1 MLMKRYLD
9 CGIIAVLFANMLV
22 LPSCGHSF
30 SQEVSRSTQS
40 IDIVISQ
47 DIIQSGDAISST
59 ENDRSSELPDDPD
72 PNSWLVR
79 VSDPERMLSYPNKP
93 QEYDFTI
100 SFKKDILLVDYGKK
114 TINVYHAKYADTPEQ
129 WQEDVWQKRGV
140 GRLIDWCEGW
150 PVPISCEEWNG
161 HIDAGDDYVA
171 LDKEK
176 VLDNIY
182 NVQVCSFSEISEA
195 SEVAETVGID
205 INSPVLCWVYNT
217 CDFPWETDYV
227 NYLRSIGGFQIP
239 SDIESVQYIPL
250 STQYL
255 DGIPIRRENKAYP
268 VLEWS
273 EETELSRQPEYN
285 PLENWDGCFINS
297 SNTAVVMFL
306 VDKYAIGD
314 TVSEGLSVFP
324 ADECLPGIRNAI
336 IYNAYNHQKASADP
350 DEFGMNYVWETDV
363 VVYCMELAYT
373 VLDPYPY
380 DPFSIDE
387 HLETHELTIVPVWI
401 AYYTATNSKTTD
413 GEIVYNGT
421 VMVNAVNGESIYSEM
436 YGPEENEYLYPH
448 AKDPG

>member
-1 MLMKRYLD
+1 M
-9 CGIIAVLFANMLV
+9 
-22 LPSCGHSF
+22 
-30 SQEVSRSTQS
+30 
-40 IDIVISQ
+40 
-47 DIIQSGDAISST
+47 
-59 ENDRSSELPDDPD
+59 
-72 PNSWLVR
+72 
-79 VSDPERMLSYPNKP
+79 
-93 QEYDFTI
+93 
-100 SFKKDILLVDYGKK
+100 
-114 TINVYHAKYADTPEQ
+114 
-129 WQEDVWQKRGV
+129 
-140 GRLIDWCEGW
+140 IDWCEGW

-350 DEFGMNYVWETDV
+350 DEFGMNYVWASGSSR
-363 VVYCMELAYT
+363 CA
-373 VLDPYPY
+373 
-380 DPFSIDE
+380 IR
-387 HLETHELTIVPVWI
+387 
-401 AYYTATNSKTTD
+401 
-413 GEIVYNGT
+413 
-421 VMVNAVNGESIYSEM
+421 
-436 YGPEENEYLYPH
+436 
-448 AKDPG
+448 